1 MKTKQLLIVVMF
13 LFASAAPVPADNH
26 AASISSLRNRA
37 VQGEALA
44 QLNLGIMY
52 QSGQGV
58 PQDYIEAY
66 KRFNLAAAQGI
77 ALAQVFLGLMYSEGQ
92 GVPQDYVQ
100 AHKWFNLAAANSDK
114 PDHHNL
120 AVQSRDK
127 LAALMTPAQ
136 IAGSVSI

>member
-44 QLNLGIMY
+44 QLNLGLMY
-52 QSGQGV
+52 AQGEGV

-66 KRFNLAAAQGI
+66 
-77 ALAQVFLGLMYSEGQ
+77 
-92 GVPQDYVQ
+92 
-100 AHKWFNLAAANSDK
+100 KWFNLAAANSDK